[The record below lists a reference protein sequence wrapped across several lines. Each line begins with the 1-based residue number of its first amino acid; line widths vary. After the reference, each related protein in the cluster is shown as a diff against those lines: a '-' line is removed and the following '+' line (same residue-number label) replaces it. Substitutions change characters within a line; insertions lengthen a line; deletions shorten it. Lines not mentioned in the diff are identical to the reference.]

1 FIIREADPQLADL
14 TQEEFLECRLVGVKQ
29 FEGSQI
35 IVCPVEHLLLLK
47 GGHGLP
53 ASAQR
58 LAVTAKD
65 LLEQATAFLVERVA
79 REMALKRRQALLSTL
94 AERQSFVERGFDFQE
109 AELAA
114 ARAKQAEKARAG
126 NAAAQKE
133 LARIKE
139 QQRHLAQRRHEAL
152 TVLR

>member
-1 FIIREADPQLADL
+1 
-14 TQEEFLECRLVGVKQ
+14 
-29 FEGSQI
+29 
-35 IVCPVEHLLLLK
+35 LK

-53 ASAQR
+53 PAAQR
-58 LAVTAKD
+58 LAVNAKG
-65 LLEQATAFLVERVA
+65 LLDQARAFLVERVA
-79 REMALKRRQALLSTL
+79 RNMAVKRRQALLSTL

-126 NAAAQKE
+126 NTTAQKE
-133 LARIKE
+133 LARVKE

-152 TVLR
+152 AVLRR